1 MKLLHRMNYRE
12 MQEACIEY
20 IRFWHKLSEIK
31 SKKSKQLKSLET
43 KMEQLPKEG
52 IGQDLFIILN
62 GPSVKTQDLSL
73 LKGKNLMFV
82 NKGFR
87 HPLYKEL
94 QPKYHVFVD
103 PKLTN
108 GTWDIAWIDE
118 IFEMCPN
125 IRVIFPIQWYN
136 LPIMSRFQNDE
147 RIYWQHKEL
156 PFYVNGVSNNCF
168 SYGIYQGFENI
179 FFTGFDANG
188 CAYEMIKQSEAGHF
202 YGGDPELSGMTTL
215 QHAQALF
222 TTCLQLNDLNDLA
235 KYCVN
240 NNIHIYN
247 LTNGGL
253 LDMFPRRDFSDPYNI
268 DKEVQGTVSK

>member
-1 MKLLHRMNYRE
+1 MKIFRQMSYSELPKFCVKY
-12 MQEACIEY
+12 Y
-20 IRFWHKLSEIK
+20 RFWHKLSEIK
-31 SKKSKQLKSLET
+31 HGKRGIDKELMKRMAS
-43 KMEQLPKEG
+43 LPKEG
-52 IGQDLFIILN
+52 VGQDLFIILN
-62 GPSVKTQDLSL
+62 GPSVSTQDLSK

-108 GTWDIAWIDE
+108 GIWPIEWVDQIL
-118 IFEMCPN
+118 EMCPN
-125 IRVIFPIQWYN
+125 IRIIFPHQWYN
-136 LPIMSRFQNDE
+136 LPLFARFRDDD
-147 RIYWQHKEL
+147 RFFWQINEL

-202 YGGDPELSGMTTL
+202 YGGDPELANMTTL

-222 TTCLQLNDLNDLA
+222 TTCLQLHDVNDLA
-235 KYCVN
+235 KYCVKN
-240 NNIHIYN
+240 NKHIYN

-253 LDMFPRRDFSDPYNI
+253 LDMFPRRDFNDPYNVE
-268 DKEVQGTVSK
+268 KEIPGTVK

>member
-1 MKLLHRMNYRE
+1 MKLLRTMNFME

-20 IRFWHKLSEIK
+20 ISFRRNISSLLRIK
-31 SKKSKQLKSLET
+31 NKRQKNVEKQMDSLP
-43 KMEQLPKEG
+43 LEG
-52 IGQDLFIILN
+52 LGQDLFIVLN
-62 GPSVKTQDLSL
+62 GPSVKSQDLSI

-103 PKLTN
+103 SKLID
-108 GTWDIAWIDE
+108 GTWDITWIDE
-118 IFEMCPN
+118 ILNMCPA
-125 IRVIFPIQWYN
+125 IRIILPAQWFN
-136 LPIMSRFQNDE
+136 LPIMSKLRDNIN
-147 RIYWQHKEL
+147 IYWQHKVL

-168 SYGIYQGFENI
+168 SYAIYQGFENI

-202 YGGDPELSGMTTL
+202 YGGDPELSGMTTM

-222 TTCLQLNDLNDLA
+222 TTCLQLNELNNLA
-235 KYCVN
+235 KYCVQN
-240 NNIHIYN
+240 EIHIYN

-253 LDMFPRRDFSDPYNI
+253 LDMFPRRDFNDSYNI
-268 DKEVQGTVSK
+268 EKEIAGTVHK